1 MSTLPPVR
9 TLFVTM
15 MVHPPTG
22 GTHLRNWQNISLM
35 QELGPVGIFSIFNR
49 STHYPE
55 AHGLAFCQHYNIHD
69 YRAPAILLERTI
81 HLLRRK
87 GLRYYWSYVSIFAK
101 ALRATLQEFQ
111 PDLVIIEEL
120 GLYPYLPIVQSY
132 GCPIIFD
139 NHNVEANLYEET
151 QCSGGSF
158 RSWVNRQLYLPQ
170 LDKAEFRFTQECHQ
184 VWVCSQ
190 QDRQWLKQRYA
201 LTTPCYAIP
210 NSIDV
215 NHYNLAFLSQA
226 STSEA
231 VTSTPQ
237 DLLFLGSFGHSPN
250 AEAARWLIEQI
261 FPLLKR
267 QYPDC
272 RLLLV
277 GSRPTREMREAAKC
291 DRQIIVTGEVPDV
304 RPYLTSASIMVVPL
318 LKGSGTR
325 FKILEAFASRLPV
338 VSTTK
343 GAEGLNVRDGEHLLI
358 RDKTEAIVE
367 AVSML
372 WNNPSLA
379 RELSDSA
386 FQLVNQDY
394 SWEAAQQKV
403 NLALQ
408 DLFEGGDFNQRRL
421 PSLPTLSSQVSPI

>member
-1 MSTLPPVR
+1 
-9 TLFVTM
+9 M

-35 QELGPVGIFSIFNR
+35 QEFGPVGIFSIFNR
-49 STHYPE
+49 STHYPDVND
-55 AHGLAFCQHYNIHD
+55 LTFCQHYNIDD
-69 YRAPAILLERTI
+69 YRAPAILLERAI

-139 NHNVEANLYEET
+139 NHNVEASLYEET
-151 QCSGGSF
+151 QCSGGDL
-158 RSWVNRQLYLPQ
+158 RAWVNRQLYLPQ
-170 LDKAEFRFTQECHQ
+170 LHRAELRFSQECHQ

-190 QDRQWLKQRYA
+190 QDTILLKQRYA
-201 LTTPCYAIP
+201 LTTPCYVIP

-215 NHYNLAFLSQA
+215 DYYEFVYPSQVSVPEAA
-226 STSEA
+226 SSA
-231 VTSTPQ
+231 PQ

-250 AEAARWLIEQI
+250 ADAAKQLIEQI

-267 QYPDC
+267 LYPDC

-277 GSRPTREMREAAKC
+277 GSRPTQEMLEAAKR
-291 DRQIIVTGEVPDV
+291 DHHIIVTGEVPDV
-304 RPYLTSASIMVVPL
+304 RPYLASASIMVVPL
-318 LKGSGTR
+318 LQGSGTR

-358 RDKTEAIVE
+358 RDSTEAIVE
-367 AVSML
+367 AVSTL
-372 WNNPSLA
+372 WNNPSLGK
-379 RELSDSA
+379 ELASSA
-386 FQLVNQDY
+386 FRLVKEEY
-394 SWEAAQQKV
+394 SWEATQQKV
-403 NLALQ
+403 KLAVQNLFIDI
-408 DLFEGGDFNQRRL
+408 DLEHSDLKQL
-421 PSLPTLSSQVSPI
+421 LKSSRKISSI